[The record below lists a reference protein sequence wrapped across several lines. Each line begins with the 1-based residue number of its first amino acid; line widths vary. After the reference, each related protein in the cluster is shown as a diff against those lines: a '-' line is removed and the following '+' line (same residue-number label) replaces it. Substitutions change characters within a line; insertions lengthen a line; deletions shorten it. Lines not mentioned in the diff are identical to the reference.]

1 MDITLQ
7 KTDEVNGK
15 LTVKVVKAD
24 YDENVQKSLKKIK
37 KQAKMPGFRP
47 GMVPMGMIQ
56 KMYGLEVKAE
66 EMQKVISESINNYI
80 KDEKL
85 DLVTSPLN
93 IDDEKVD
100 VEAADDFE
108 MHFEVGLTPSF
119 SIELSAKDKIPYYN
133 IDVTDAQ
140 VEEQI
145 NAYRRRNGK
154 FEEVDTF
161 GAEDLLRGTLVELD
175 EKGAEKADGLKI
187 EDVSVMPKFFSN
199 EDQKKLFEGAKKGD
213 VVFNVSKAYDGKETE
228 VAALLKVKK
237 EDAGKYVN
245 DFKYSI
251 TSISHMS
258 LAEMNQDLFDAV
270 FGKDAVKDEAEFR
283 NRVKEDIE
291 KVYAQDSDYKFIL
304 DIKDYCLKKAGDV
317 KFPEEIMK
325 HEMLL
330 NAKDDKQKEEIE
342 KNFAEIVKDR
352 EWALICSKL
361 MEQLKVNVEDKHIK
375 EAAMVVARSQF
386 AQYGLTN
393 VPDEYLEHYAE
404 EMTKDDKQ
412 LQRLVSRAIDIELTK
427 AIKAT
432 VKLQEKKIS
441 IEDFNAMFNA

>member
-24 YDENVQKSLKKIK
+24 YEENVQKSLKKIK

-47 GMVPMGMIQ
+47 GMVPLGLIQ

-66 EMQKVISESINNYI
+66 EMQKVISEGINNYI
-80 KDEKL
+80 KNEKL
-85 DLVTSPLN
+85 DLITSPLN

-100 VEAADDFE
+100 VESSDDFE

-119 SIELSAKDKIPYYN
+119 TIELSAKDKVTYYN

-154 FEEVDTF
+154 FEETEVFESD
-161 GAEDLLRGTLVELD
+161 DLLRGNLVELD
-175 EKGAEKADGLKI
+175 ENGAEKADGLNI
-187 EDVSVMPKFFSN
+187 SDVSVMPKFFTN
-199 EDQKKLFEGAKKGD
+199 EEQKKLFEGAKKGD
-213 VVFNVSKAYDGKETE
+213 VIFNVAKAYDGKEAE
-228 VAALLKVKK
+228 IAALLKVKK
-237 EDAGKYVN
+237 EEAANHTN
-245 DFKYSI
+245 DFKYTI
-251 TSISHMS
+251 TSISHMK
-258 LAEMNQDLFDAV
+258 LAEINQELFDFV
-270 FGKDAVKDEAEFR
+270 FGKDAVKGEAEFR
-283 NRVKEDIE
+283 SHVKTDIE
-291 KVYAQDSDYKFIL
+291 KVYGQDSDYKFIL
-304 DIKDYCLKKAGDV
+304 DIKDYCLKKAGEV

-325 HEMLL
+325 REMLM

-342 KNFAEIVKDR
+342 KDFPQIVKDR

-361 MEQLKVNVEDKHIK
+361 MEQLKVKVEDKHIK
-375 EAAMVVARSQF
+375 DAAMVVARSQF

-393 VPDEYLEHYAE
+393 VPDEYLENYAN

-412 LQRLVSRAIDIELTK
+412 LQGLVSRAIDIELTK